1 MEQFDELREQLKR
14 LMPAN
19 DNHAV
24 IIPPSYKLAANL
36 IKALAHAGV
45 LLKQVDGLR
54 EELRQVTE
62 QRDALLATIE
72 MALAAAFSEEV
83 QP

>member
-1 MEQFDELREQLKR
+1 MEQFDELREQLNR

-19 DNHAV
+19 ENHAV
-24 IIPPSYKLAANL
+24 IIPPSYKLAASL
-36 IKALAHAGV
+36 CRALKHAKE
-45 LLKQVDGLR
+45 LQ

-62 QRDALLATIE
+62 ERDALLATIE
-72 MALAAAFSEEV
+72 MALAAAFAEEA